1 MMEER
6 SCTGATA
13 GLSGKELAGFRL
25 LKKDGLT
32 YRAMEM
38 NLEEL
43 SERRIYLRK
52 ALKDYPRW
60 ENLTNDELNDICLS
74 ATESGFLLED
84 GEGHEIFLPAAGITS
99 GEAEYRKIRAMMPF
113 EFINPDGKDFRWDR
127 YKADTTSE
135 KNLVN
140 SYITRY
146 QEFRNS
152 GMGLYIYSGT
162 KGSGKTMLSCCLLNE
177 IAKRYAGSVKFV
189 NILDFLEMTKKGFNG
204 EEEDVRAVYRAGLLV
219 LDDIG
224 VQMSSKEWIDTV
236 LYRLVN
242 ERYVNRL
249 PTVYTS
255 NIPIEHLKINDRITD
270 RIESATFFVK
280 LPEEAVRRSIMRQEK
295 QKLLEKINGSPWGSS
310 TAEK

>member
-1 MMEER
+1 MERR
-6 SCTGATA
+6 SCTGAT
-13 GLSGKELAGFRL
+13 GLSGKELAGFRV
-25 LKKDGLT
+25 LKKDGLA
-32 YRAMEM
+32 YRAIEM

-60 ENLTNDELNDICLS
+60 ENMTNDELNDICLS
-74 ATESGFLLED
+74 ATGSGYLLED
-84 GEGHEIFLPAAGITS
+84 REGHEIFLPPASVTS

-113 EFINPDGKDFRWDR
+113 EFINLDGKDFRWDR
-127 YKADTTSE
+127 YKADTTPE

-146 QEFRNS
+146 REYRNS

-162 KGSGKTMLSCCLLNE
+162 KGSGKTMLSCCRLNE
-177 IAKRYAGSVKFV
+177 IARRYAGSVKFV

-204 EEEDVRAVYRAGLLV
+204 EEEDVKAVYRAGLLV

-242 ERYVNRL
+242 E
-249 PTVYTS
+249 TVEKS
-255 NIPIEHLKINDRITD
+255 CFGDVKVRIGRTC
-270 RIESATFFVK
+270 
-280 LPEEAVRRSIMRQEK
+280 EK
-295 QKLLEKINGSPWGSS
+295 QI
-310 TAEK
+310 